1 MLDPRTY
8 WWISR
13 STGIIAWAVLTLSVI
28 WGLALT
34 TRLLGKFPK
43 PAWMLDLHK
52 HFASLASILV
62 GVHVVSLMLDGY
74 ARFSLSDILIPMHT
88 QWKPG
93 PIAWGVVSLYVLIAV
108 QGTSLAKRHMPLKIW
123 RMLHFLSYPLW
134 ALATAHFITAGTDAY
149 EPVFAYT
156 VIGTTILI
164 SALTLGRLLSPRA
177 ARVPSAASASASA
190 AAAASAAAPV
200 SATPSAAPASAA
212 ASETAGA
219 KKPSAE
225 RVPRAKAAGSAA
237 PGSRAE
243 MIAKARAQAAAAKSD
258 SGDSPSEET
267 PAPLPEAPAA
277 AAAAPAPVAPPMEAA
292 PAPQRAVAP
301 QPAPAAAQPVAT
313 APVREDLVA
322 RARAAA
328 AAANA
333 GKSAPKPS
341 ATNSSNDAITRARE
355 AALIELARRSAD
367 KGTSSSQKSETASS
381 KVLDLSEGAEEQI
394 SPSE

>member
-13 STGIIAWAVLTLSVI
+13 STGIVAWAVLTLSVI

-62 GVHVVSLMLDGY
+62 GVHIVSLMLDGY

>member
-13 STGIIAWAVLTLSVI
+13 STGIIAWAVLSLSVI

-108 QGTSLAKRHMPLKIW
+108 QGTSLAKRHLPLKVW

-177 ARVPSAASASASA
+177 ARVPSAASSA
-190 AAAASAAAPV
+190 AAAAAAAAA
-200 SATPSAAPASAA
+200 SSAAPASAA

-225 RVPRAKAAGSAA
+225 RVPRVKAAGNAA

-258 SGDSPSEET
+258 SGGSPSEET
-267 PAPLPEAPAA
+267 PTPLPEAPAPAAA
-277 AAAAPAPVAPPMEAA
+277 AAAAPAPAAPAAPPMEAA

-301 QPAPAAAQPVAT
+301 QPEPAAAQPVVT

-341 ATNSSNDAITRARE
+341 AANSTNDAITRARE

-367 KGTSSSQKSETASS
+367 KGSSSSQQPEAAASE
-381 KVLDLSEGAEEQI
+381 VIDLSTGSQEQI

>member
-43 PAWMLDLHK
+43 PAWMLDLHR

-62 GVHVVSLMLDGY
+62 VVHVVSLMLDGY
-74 ARFSLSDILIPMHT
+74 ARFSLGDILIPMHT

-93 PIAWGVVSLYVLIAV
+93 PVAWGIVSLYVLIAV
-108 QGTSLAKRHMPLKIW
+108 QGTSLGKRHLPLKVW

-149 EPVFAYT
+149 DPPFAYI

-164 SALTLGRLLSPRA
+164 SALTMGRVLSPRA
-177 ARVPSAASASASA
+177 PRVPT
-190 AAAASAAAPV
+190 AASAAASASPV
-200 SATPSAAPASAA
+200 SVTAN
-212 ASETAGA
+212 ETTEA
-219 KKPSAE
+219 KKSSTDKLPK
-225 RVPRAKAAGSAA
+225 AKATTKAA

-243 MIAKARAQAAAAKSD
+243 MIAKARAQAATAKTAEQTPPADETISKPEVAAS
-258 SGDSPSEET
+258 
-267 PAPLPEAPAA
+267 AA
-277 AAAAPAPVAPPMEAA
+277 SAA
-292 PAPQRAVAP
+292 
-301 QPAPAAAQPVAT
+301 T
-313 APVREDLVA
+313 PVREDLVE

-333 GKSAPKPS
+333 GESDRTPSTSKSSDDLIA
-341 ATNSSNDAITRARE
+341 RARE
-355 AALIELARRSAD
+355 AAAIELARRAADLGPAAAKRSGSSAD
-367 KGTSSSQKSETASS
+367 EVIDLAS
-381 KVLDLSEGAEEQI
+381 GAAERI
-394 SPSE
+394 SPTE

>member
-164 SALTLGRLLSPRA
+164 SALTLGRVLSPRA
-177 ARVPSAASASASA
+177 ARVPSAVSA
-190 AAAASAAAPV
+190 AAAAAAA
-200 SATPSAAPASAA
+200 SSAAPASAA
-212 ASETAGA
+212 PTSAVATETAGA

>member
-74 ARFSLSDILIPMHT
+74 ARFSISDILIPMHT

-108 QGTSLAKRHMPLKIW
+108 QGTSLAKRHLPLKVW

-177 ARVPSAASASASA
+177 ARVPSAASSA
-190 AAAASAAAPV
+190 AAAAAA
-200 SATPSAAPASAA
+200 SSAAPASAA

-225 RVPRAKAAGSAA
+225 RVPRVKAAGNAA

-267 PAPLPEAPAA
+267 PTPLPEAPAA
-277 AAAAPAPVAPPMEAA
+277 AAAAAPAPAAPAAPPMEAA

-301 QPAPAAAQPVAT
+301 QPEPAAAQPVVT

-341 ATNSSNDAITRARE
+341 AANSTNDAITRARE

-367 KGTSSSQKSETASS
+367 KGSSSSQQPEAAASE
-381 KVLDLSEGAEEQI
+381 VIDLSTGSQEQI

>member
-93 PIAWGVVSLYVLIAV
+93 PIAWGIVSLYVLIAV

-164 SALTLGRLLSPRA
+164 SALTLGRVLSPRA
-177 ARVPSAASASASA
+177 ARVPSAASAAAA
-190 AAAASAAAPV
+190 AAAAS
-200 SATPSAAPASAA
+200 SAAPASAA
-212 ASETAGA
+212 PTSAVATETAGA

-258 SGDSPSEET
+258 SGDSPSDAPPPLVPDT
-267 PAPLPEAPAA
+267 PEVSAPAA
-277 AAAAPAPVAPPMEAA
+277 SPAAPAAPAREVQA
-292 PAPQRAVAP
+292 APQRAVAP

>member
-93 PIAWGVVSLYVLIAV
+93 PIAWGIVSLYVLIAV

-258 SGDSPSEET
+258 SGDSPS
-267 PAPLPEAPAA
+267 
-277 AAAAPAPVAPPMEAA
+277 
-292 PAPQRAVAP
+292 
-301 QPAPAAAQPVAT
+301 
-313 APVREDLVA
+313 
-322 RARAAA
+322 
-328 AAANA
+328 
-333 GKSAPKPS
+333 
-341 ATNSSNDAITRARE
+341 
-355 AALIELARRSAD
+355 
-367 KGTSSSQKSETASS
+367 
-381 KVLDLSEGAEEQI
+381 
-394 SPSE
+394 